1 MGTASWPAGPQPTTG
16 WPGDAPGEE
25 ASTFPGS
32 TFFNVYDH
40 SCLLPRSP
48 TPRSK
53 GPVGIDGWWRGSVAD
68 RFWQRDGSSLYPQ
81 RFQVPQRYPQR
92 FLPAAGWV
100 LTLPP
105 EVNWTQEDVQR
116 RIAVMQ
122 LRHARV
128 QSPSIGGI
136 LSGHGC
142 AQRQGQPM
150 GGASGQPPR
159 GFPHWASFQGS
170 FCSSSSNCVVF
181 MFPLYQVSAHVS
193 AISVVEPTDT

>member
-1 MGTASWPAGPQPTTG
+1 MGTASWPADPQPTTG
-16 WPGDAPGEE
+16 WQGDAPGEE
-25 ASTFPGS
+25 ASSFPGS

-53 GPVGIDGWWRGSVAD
+53 GPVGIDGWWRGGVAD
-68 RFWQRDGSSLYPQ
+68 RFWQQDGSSLYPQ
-81 RFQVPQRYPQR
+81 RFQMK
-92 FLPAAGWV
+92 
-100 LTLPP
+100 
-105 EVNWTQEDVQR
+105 VNWTQEDVQR

-122 LRHARV
+122 LRHVRV

-159 GFPHWASFQGS
+159 GFPPWASFQGS

-181 MFPLYQVSAHVS
+181 MFPLDQVSVHVS
-193 AISVVEPTDT
+193 AISVIEPTDT